1 MERVKHELAALRDP
15 IPLAVFVAVSKIPH
29 AGLGAFAVHRI
40 PSGTVLDEYAGV
52 HAWGTAARAARG
64 AYVAFLGSPCDHS
77 IDAEALETAN
87 WTRYINSVVLGD
99 GRKPNAAFAR
109 GKVDGE
115 AHEILIVRTIADVQ
129 ANEEL
134 LVDYGLDYWTRAEV
148 ETGKKKG
155 QHAQHNGQ

>member
-1 MERVKHELAALRDP
+1 
-15 IPLAVFVAVSKIPH
+15 
-29 AGLGAFAVHRI
+29 
-40 PSGTVLDEYAGV
+40 
-52 HAWGTAARAARG
+52 
-64 AYVAFLGSPCDHS
+64 
-77 IDAEALETAN
+77 
-87 WTRYINSVVLGD
+87 VVLGD

-148 ETGKKKG
+148 KKGKKKG
-155 QHAQHNGQ
+155 QNAQHNGQ